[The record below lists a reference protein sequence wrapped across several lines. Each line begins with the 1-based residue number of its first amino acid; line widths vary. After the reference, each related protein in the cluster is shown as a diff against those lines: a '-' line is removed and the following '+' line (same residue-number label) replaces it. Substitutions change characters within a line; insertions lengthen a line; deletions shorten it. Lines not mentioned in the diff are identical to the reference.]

1 MSNRGMKYIFVLYDY
16 DGISDILSKHWGYQ
30 NSYDLLLKSIFHHI
44 GNVGSLIDHVVLRY
58 NEHMY
63 DPIKYPIVYLHS
75 KRWGVLKPVNFS
87 AHGVNQASH
96 SVQECWY
103 DIRIMSGRT
112 RSLLLTRV
120 DC

>member
-1 MSNRGMKYIFVLYDY
+1 MKYIFVLYDY

-63 DPIKYPIVYLHS
+63 DPIKYPIVYLQQKMGS
-75 KRWGVLKPVNFS
+75 VETCELFS
-87 AHGVNQASH
+87 AWS
-96 SVQECWY
+96 
-103 DIRIMSGRT
+103 
-112 RSLLLTRV
+112 
-120 DC
+120 